1 VSEPQLE
8 AAGLAADARLA
19 KYEIVI
25 GLEVHAQLSTKSKI
39 FSWSSAAFGAEPNG
53 STDPICLGM
62 PGTLPVLN
70 EAAVL
75 AAVRLGLAVGSHIR
89 PRCRFARKHYFY
101 PDLPKG
107 FQISQFDEPI
117 CEGGTIRFRVRG
129 EQKAVRLERI
139 HMEEDAGKNLH
150 AAAGV
155 SFVDYNRAGVPL
167 CEIVSKPDVRSA
179 EEASE
184 YLRALRTLVRYLG
197 VCDGNMEEGS
207 LRCDANVSI
216 RLRGETKFG
225 TRTEIKNMNS
235 FKNVRDAIEY
245 EVRRQATLL
254 DRGERVVQETR
265 LWDASRG
272 VTASMRSKEQ
282 AHDYRYFPEPDL
294 PPVALSAD
302 YLAAA
307 RASLPALP
315 EDRFDRY
322 TAEGLSAQDA
332 SVLVAERE
340 IADYF
345 DATVIA
351 GAAKRVTANVT
362 ANVTAKKAA
371 NWVINEVLAR
381 VDDPRRLAEAD
392 LPVPAAALAELIG
405 FVEEGTLSGKL
416 GKDVFLRMWNER
428 RAAADIV
435 AAEGLAQVSDT
446 GSIEEACK
454 RVIAAHPDELG
465 RYRGGE
471 KKLLGFFVGAVMK
484 ETGGK
489 ANPKGA
495 NEILRRLLDQGN

>member
-1 VSEPQLE
+1 MSEPQIE
-8 AAGLAADARLA
+8 TSAADARLA

-25 GLEVHAQLSTKSKI
+25 GLEVHAQLSTQSKI

-53 STDPICLGM
+53 ATDPICLGM

-117 CEGGTIRFRVRG
+117 CEGGTVRFRVRG
-129 EQKAVRLERI
+129 EQKSVRLERI

-179 EEASE
+179 EEAAE

-207 LRCDANVSI
+207 MRCDANVSI
-216 RLRGETKFG
+216 RLRGAEKYG

-245 EVRRQATLL
+245 EVRRQATLV

-294 PPVALSAD
+294 PPLALSEE
-302 YLAAA
+302 YLAKA

-315 EDRFDRY
+315 EDRFERY

-332 SVLVAERE
+332 SVLVTERE

-345 DATVIA
+345 DATVAA
-351 GAAKRVTANVT
+351 GVTAK
-362 ANVTAKKAA
+362 VTAKKAA

-392 LPVPAAALAELIG
+392 LPVSAAGLAELIG
-405 FVEEGTLSGKL
+405 LVESGTLSGKL

-428 RAAADIV
+428 RGAADIV

-446 GSIEEACK
+446 GSIEEACQ
-454 RVIAAHPDELG
+454 RVIAAHPDELA

-495 NEILRRLLDQGN
+495 NEILRRLLDQAN

>member
-1 VSEPQLE
+1 MSEPQVE
-8 AAGLAADARLA
+8 TPAADARLA
-19 KYEIVI
+19 KYEVVI
-25 GLEVHAQLSTKSKI
+25 GLEVHAQLATRSKI

-75 AAVRLGLAVGSHIR
+75 SAVRLGLAVGSHIR

-129 EQKAVRLERI
+129 EQKSVRLERI

-179 EEASE
+179 EEAAE

-245 EVRRQATLL
+245 EVRRQATLI

-294 PPVALSAD
+294 PPLAISED
-302 YLAAA
+302 YLAKA

-322 TAEGLSAQDA
+322 TSEGLSAQDA

-345 DATVIA
+345 DATVAA
-351 GAAKRVTANVT
+351 GAAGK
-362 ANVTAKKAA
+362 VTAKKAA

-381 VDDPRRLAEAD
+381 VDDPRRLAESA
-392 LPVPAAALAELIG
+392 LPVPAAGLAELIAL
-405 FVEEGTLSGKL
+405 VEAGTLSGKL

-428 RAAADIV
+428 RRAGDIV

>member
-1 VSEPQLE
+1 MSVESQVQASAGASSELS
-8 AAGLAADARLA
+8 GKLS
-19 KYEIVI
+19 KYETVI
-25 GLEVHAQLSTKSKI
+25 GLEVHAQLATRSKI
-39 FSWSSAAFGAEPNG
+39 FSWSSAAFGAEPNA

-70 EAAVL
+70 QAAVL
-75 AAVRLGLAVGSHIR
+75 SAVRLGLAVGSHIR
-89 PRCRFARKHYFY
+89 PRCRFSRKHYFY

-129 EQKAVRLERI
+129 EPRAVRLERI

-179 EEASE
+179 EEAAE

-207 LRCDANVSI
+207 LRCDANVSL
-216 RLRGETKFG
+216 RLRGEAKFG

-235 FKNVRDAIEY
+235 FKSVRDAIEH

-254 DRGERVVQETR
+254 DRGERIIQETR

-272 VTASMRSKEQ
+272 VTAAMRSKEQ

-294 PPVALSAD
+294 PPLALSEA
-302 YLAAA
+302 YLADA
-307 RASLPALP
+307 RASLPELP
-315 EDRFDRY
+315 EARYDRY
-322 TAEGLSAQDA
+322 TAEGLSPQDA
-332 SVLVAERE
+332 GVLVAERE

-345 DATVIA
+345 DATVAA
-351 GAAKRVTANVT
+351 GAAAKISEKISP
-362 ANVTAKKAA
+362 KKAA

-381 VDDPRRLAEAD
+381 VDDPRRLADAAM
-392 LPVPAAALAELIG
+392 PVPALALAELIG
-405 FVEEGTLSGKL
+405 LVEAGTLSGKL

-428 RAAADIV
+428 RRAADIV

-454 RVIAAHPDELG
+454 RVIAGHPEELA
-465 RYRGGE
+465 RYRGGD

-495 NEILRRLLDQGN
+495 NEILRRLLDQGV